1 MEKEITIK
9 DRCRQIEEI
18 ASTRFGE
25 QYADASGHIVDTE
38 ALVIDV
44 LANLRHFCDSRGLDF
59 GKLDRVA
66 YGHYLTEKAEERAK
80 CKRRPQ

>member
-18 ASTRFGE
+18 ASTPSGE
-25 QYADASGHIVDTE
+25 QHADLSGQIVNAE

-44 LANLRHFCDSRGLDF
+44 LANLRHFCDSRDLDF
-59 GKLDRVA
+59 GKLDRAA
-66 YGHYLTEKAEERAK
+66 YDHYCAEKAEERAK
-80 CKRRPQ
+80 RRPQ